1 MPRFFN
7 KKRKYKSR
15 RPRKKKSSTLA
26 KTNRSKI
33 NKLISAD
40 KTFLDSQYSESIT
53 TAGSFINVGLTSIA
67 TGTGEGEKQG
77 DKIVVKSLQ
86 MRLRFSVLN
95 SSVINA
101 DAFNNIRVILVQFPQ
116 PNLTGSPV
124 TATDV
129 LEVSNWNS
137 FYKKRGNI
145 QYKILMDKKIYL
157 DNQQLPGSGAGSTR
171 WNAIT
176 PHQRYCDVN
185 FRFTKGITVTYVP
198 TQSTVIKN
206 DLKLFLISD
215 SAIPGHPT
223 MDGYMR
229 LNFLS

>member
-53 TAGSFINVGLTSIA
+53 NTGSFINVGLTSIA

-95 SSVINA
+95 SSLVDS

-157 DNQQLPGSGAGSTR
+157 DNQQLGGTPR
-171 WNAIT
+171 WNSNTI
-176 PHQRYCDVN
+176 HQRYCDVN
-185 FRFTKGITVTYVP
+185 FRFPKGITVTYVP

-206 DLKLFLISD
+206 DLKLFVISD

>member
-53 TAGSFINVGLTSIA
+53 NAGSFINVGLTSIA

-95 SSVINA
+95 SSLVDS
-101 DAFNNIRVILVQFPQ
+101 DAFNNLRVILVQFPQ
-116 PNLTGSPV
+116 PNLTGSPI
-124 TATDV
+124 TATDI

-157 DNQQLPGSGAGSTR
+157 DNQQLGGTPR
-171 WNAIT
+171 WQPIT
-176 PHQRYCDVN
+176 AHQRYCDVN
-185 FRFTKGITVTYVP
+185 FKFPKGITVTYVP

-206 DLKLFLISD
+206 DLKLFVISD